1 MSWGGSSRV
10 ARGVTSATSPLG
22 HQPTGAS
29 LCSARKLRGPPAPE
43 RVKAMEDFQA
53 FAFRAALT
61 NVLENLPASAAA
73 EKAAEAA
80 EGCAFIQQA
89 SMPRG
94 A

>member
-1 MSWGGSSRV
+1 
-10 ARGVTSATSPLG
+10 
-22 HQPTGAS
+22 
-29 LCSARKLRGPPAPE
+29 
-43 RVKAMEDFQA
+43 MEDFQA

-61 NVLENLPASAAA
+61 NVLESMPASAAA

-80 EGCAFIQQA
+80 EGCASIQQA